1 MTAPVADDVPP
12 WNRLKRVAFRIAFAY
27 FVLYHIDETYL
38 GLLGPIFR
46 VLNAPMGPRAVY
58 RRAWDPIARWIA
70 IHLFSADAS
79 LLATMNS
86 NTDSGIHYARVG
98 SFLVAA
104 IVIGAVWSALA
115 RRRDYV
121 ALDRWLSDFLRFA
134 LALSLFPYAVSK
146 VFPVQMLPGHLFT
159 TYLLQPLGDKS
170 PAGLLWAFV
179 GYSVPYQMFAGFTE
193 LLASLLLLT
202 RRTLAIGALVALV
215 ATVNVAAFNLF
226 YDVDIKLFSLNL

>member
-1 MTAPVADDVPP
+1 
-12 WNRLKRVAFRIAFAY
+12 
-27 FVLYHIDETYL
+27 
-38 GLLGPIFR
+38 
-46 VLNAPMGPRAVY
+46 
-58 RRAWDPIARWIA
+58 
-70 IHLFSADAS
+70 
-79 LLATMNS
+79 
-86 NTDSGIHYARVG
+86 
-98 SFLVAA
+98 
-104 IVIGAVWSALA
+104 
-115 RRRDYV
+115 
-121 ALDRWLSDFLRFA
+121 
-134 LALSLFPYAVSK
+134 
-146 VFPVQMLPGHLFT
+146 MLPGHLFT